1 MTLNP
6 TLVATRTQAGADG
19 FEGVGGWGVQN
30 LMRGEPLKL
39 VDGGKAQ
46 RTFLYIKD
54 AIQAVMLM
62 IVRGEGWVGLGF
74 RV

>member
-1 MTLNP
+1 
-6 TLVATRTQAGADG
+6 
-19 FEGVGGWGVQN
+19 
-30 LMRGEPLKL
+30 MRGEPLKL

-62 IVRGEGWVGLGF
+62 IVRGGGWVGLGF
-74 RV
+74 RVQKMDGLIPVGVQLGGE